1 MSCGAGVGESVRAL
15 IDLLDLLDFL
25 VFLFSVL
32 AALDRILFSDPEDLA
47 YLEALSPMFFT
58 FGDCERVPQTPAARI
73 SISRLRSSGFIF
85 LLSVEDESSVV
96 GISLEPAL
104 PFLGAVGFGSG
115 DVVGVG

>member
-25 VFLFSVL
+25 VFLFSIL
-32 AALDRILFSDPEDLA
+32 AASDRILFSDPEDLA

-58 FGDCERVPQTPAARI
+58 FGDCERVPQTPAAI